1 MSEEDVCRECR
12 KYGDD
17 YEMHS
22 DGTIVHC
29 CEECVYGSESNA
41 DGGRTGTDDNGANG
55 SGKGERK

>member
-41 DGGRTGTDDNGANG
+41 DGRRA
-55 SGKGERK
+55 